1 MYFRHH
7 DASISMMSS
16 AVDIFKHGFFSLHKL
31 CRNELLKKML
41 SDLNKPQLDILLKH
55 LDKVSITSE
64 LNKATEPS
72 VADLF
77 HLMSYYESLDVAQKL
92 EVLVEILDNL
102 RSCDSEDL
110 VEIIDN
116 RLDELINNNENCVGS
131 DEDCDD
137 DIDDHDNETDDD
149 DEEEDIV
156 FVDPNIS
163 YSEDNA
169 NDADLE
175 SSNNSGGYS
184 NSLILAAEQ
193 RKLQF
198 PSHFLQSNS
207 LQSHLEDD
215 EENKFCDL
223 CEKFVKRKGWYKH
236 MNTVHSTQ
244 RFSCTL
250 CPNSKFKAK
259 KYWKAHMR
267 NIHKDL
273 NIQFPDGRSAGASTF
288 GLLGPGLRCGECFMA
303 FTSVDQL
310 KHHSDTVHKH
320 KSLDNEDTAISDGE
334 EDTGD
339 SEDVAEMASTPLR
352 LETQVQ
358 CKSCTKS
365 FRSLAELSVHEQ
377 AVHNTEYAQ
386 CPYCLIMT
394 KSLRNHIKFVHM
406 KKFQCE
412 LCQKSF
418 SANAKLTRHLESHLR
433 GTNRIHHPGS
443 EQQLIPSDQMASIIL
458 PRDRPKNIKCDLCG
472 YKCVS
477 TWKLN
482 RHMNAHRKGTNRY
495 SLH

>member
-1 MYFRHH
+1 MN
-7 DASISMMSS
+7 A
-16 AVDIFKHGFFSLHKL
+16 AVENFQHGYNSLHKL
-31 CRNELLKKML
+31 SRNELLQKMVRN
-41 SDLNKPQLDILLKH
+41 LNKAQVDILLKH
-55 LDKVSITSE
+55 LDKRSIFSDTAGTNVVNEDGSSFSN
-64 LNKATEPS
+64 LYNLVT
-72 VADLF
+72 F
-77 HLMSYYESLDVAQKL
+77 YESLDTAQKL
-92 EVLVEILDNL
+92 TVLVEIIDNL

-116 RLDELINNNENCVGS
+116 RLDELINNNDVSFGS
-131 DEDCDD
+131 DEDCDE
-137 DIDDHDNETDDD
+137 N
-149 DEEEDIV
+149 EDIEDHENGSEASDDVV
-156 FVDPNIS
+156 FVDPTMS
-163 YSEDNA
+163 YPEDNIA
-169 NDADLE
+169 EENE
-175 SSNNSGGYS
+175 NSSNSVISGGF
-184 NSLILAAEQ
+184 NNGQQKID
-193 RKLQF
+193 F
-198 PSHFLQSNS
+198 PTHFLQSS
-207 LQSHLEDD
+207 FQQHFEDD
-215 EENKFCDL
+215 DENKFCDL
-223 CEKFVKRKGWYKH
+223 CEKFVKKKGWYKH

-303 FTSVDQL
+303 FTSVDLL
-310 KHHSDTVHKH
+310 KQHSDTVHKQ
-320 KSLDNEDTAISDGE
+320 KSPEIIEENVSDGE
-334 EDTGD
+334 DNDDEDIAEVSND
-339 SEDVAEMASTPLR
+339 VSEPAK
-352 LETQVQ
+352 
-358 CKSCTKS
+358 CKSCNKV
-365 FRSLAELSVHEQ
+365 FRSATEL
-377 AVHNTEYAQ
+377 AVHDQTVHNAEFAQ

-443 EQQLIPSDQMASIIL
+443 ERLISSDQMSNIVL
-458 PRDRPKNIKCDLCG
+458 PRDRPKNITCDLCG

-482 RHMNAHRKGTNRY
+482 RHMNAHRKGTNRF

>member
-1 MYFRHH
+1 MNT
-7 DASISMMSS
+7 
-16 AVDIFKHGFFSLHKL
+16 AVENFQQGFYSLHKL
-31 CRNELLKKML
+31 SRNELLQKMVRN
-41 SDLNKPQLDILLKH
+41 LNKAQVDILLKH
-55 LDKVSITSE
+55 LDKRSIFSDTAGK
-64 LNKATEPS
+64 N
-72 VADLF
+72 VAKEDGSSFSNLYNLVTF
-77 HLMSYYESLDVAQKL
+77 YESLDTAQKL
-92 EVLVEILDNL
+92 TVLVEIIDNL

-116 RLDELINNNENCVGS
+116 RLDELINNNDVSFGS
-131 DEDCDD
+131 DEDCDENEE
-137 DIDDHDNETDDD
+137 IEDHENGSEADDD
-149 DEEEDIV
+149 DVV
-156 FVDPNIS
+156 FVDPTMS
-163 YSEDNA
+163 YPEDNIA
-169 NDADLE
+169 AEDNE
-175 SSNNSGGYS
+175 NSSNSVISGGF
-184 NSLILAAEQ
+184 NNVQQKID
-193 RKLQF
+193 F
-198 PSHFLQSNS
+198 PTHFLQSS
-207 LQSHLEDD
+207 FQQHFEDD
-215 EENKFCDL
+215 DENKFCDL
-223 CEKFVKRKGWYKH
+223 CEKFVKKKGWYKH

-303 FTSVDQL
+303 FTSVDLL
-310 KHHSDTVHKH
+310 KQHSDTVHKQ
-320 KSLDNEDTAISDGE
+320 KSPEIIEENVSEGE
-334 EDTGD
+334 ENDD
-339 SEDVAEMASTPLR
+339 EDIAEVSNDNNEP
-352 LETQVQ
+352 VK
-358 CKSCTKS
+358 CKTCNKV
-365 FRSLAELSVHEQ
+365 FRNATELSVHDQ
-377 AVHNTEYAQ
+377 SVHNAEFAQ

-443 EQQLIPSDQMASIIL
+443 ERLISSDQMSNIVL
-458 PRDRPKNIKCDLCG
+458 PRDRPKNITCDLCG

-482 RHMNAHRKGTNRY
+482 RHMNAHRKGTNRF